1 MTRMMTREPSTD
13 TETGPYPAR
22 FAGIRPRNER
32 IGRPLK
38 RFARVDTVDEELLDR
53 IGRRMNAR
61 DELGASLVRAMRR
74 DHTDPQRVTMRQFH
88 QALEHGIDAVPVAP
102 EALRQFF
109 AVVDTVPAWVD
120 FDLLEKGARAFRR
133 MGRSRNDVLL
143 QLSLIGGYRFGG
155 PPDLLVATGGLTGST
170 AMRRLGETQ
179 KWGTAVGEPGG
190 MRRSGEGFKLTV
202 HVRAMHALVNHQF
215 ETNGRWDVQRWGLP
229 INQTDQAAT
238 LGLFNG
244 TLLLGVRA
252 LGYRVSR
259 DESRAVMHLW
269 KYVGWLMGIDDEW
282 LFDSERQQHR
292 FNYHVVLVQDDVTP
306 AGADLSRAL
315 VDGQRT
321 LSYRRFPKV
330 RGRYGRLRLLSM
342 LRFFLG
348 TDGLEDLGLP
358 SIPPLAVAPVIAG
371 NVVKSTV
378 INRTA
383 AGRRFLERV
392 GDRAARRELSLKFGA
407 VEPAVGKLNV

>member
-1 MTRMMTREPSTD
+1 MSS
-13 TETGPYPAR
+13 
-22 FAGIRPRNER
+22 AG
-32 IGRPLK
+32 
-38 RFARVDTVDEELLDR
+38 
-53 IGRRMNAR
+53 
-61 DELGASLVRAMRR
+61 
-74 DHTDPQRVTMRQFH
+74 
-88 QALEHGIDAVPVAP
+88 
-102 EALRQFF
+102 
-109 AVVDTVPAWVD
+109 
-120 FDLLEKGARAFRR
+120 
-133 MGRSRNDVLL
+133 
-143 QLSLIGGYRFGG
+143 
-155 PPDLLVATGGLTGST
+155 
-170 AMRRLGETQ
+170 
-179 KWGTAVGEPGG
+179 
-190 MRRSGEGFKLTV
+190 
-202 HVRAMHALVNHQF
+202 
-215 ETNGRWDVQRWGLP
+215 GLP

-348 TDGLEDLGLP
+348 TDGLEDLG
-358 SIPPLAVAPVIAG
+358 G
-371 NVVKSTV
+371 C
-378 INRTA
+378 
-383 AGRRFLERV
+383 RRF
-392 GDRAARRELSLKFGA
+392 RRWPSH
-407 VEPAVGKLNV
+407 P